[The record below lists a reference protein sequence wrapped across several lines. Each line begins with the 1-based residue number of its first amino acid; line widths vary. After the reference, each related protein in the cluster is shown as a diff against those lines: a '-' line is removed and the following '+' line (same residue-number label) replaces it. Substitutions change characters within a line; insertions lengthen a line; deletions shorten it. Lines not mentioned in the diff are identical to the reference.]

1 MLEIIK
7 DYKGALSWGRFCSLV
22 ALIVACVG
30 QFAGKMEA
38 SELAIWLGLALGNY
52 SVSKLTEKAE
62 RDLNG

>member
-30 QFAGKMEA
+30 QFTGKMDA

-62 RDLNG
+62 RELNG

>member
-30 QFAGKMEA
+30 QFTGKIDA
-38 SELAIWLGLALGNY
+38 SSLALWLGLALGNY

>member
-30 QFAGKMEA
+30 QFTGRMDAA
-38 SELAIWLGLALGNY
+38 NLALWLGLALGNY

-62 RDLNG
+62 SANG